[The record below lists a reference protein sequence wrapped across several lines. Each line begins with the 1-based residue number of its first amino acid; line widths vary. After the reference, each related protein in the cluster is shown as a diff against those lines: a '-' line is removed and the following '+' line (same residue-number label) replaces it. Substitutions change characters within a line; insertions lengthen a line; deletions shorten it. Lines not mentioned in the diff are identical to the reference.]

1 MDARQTYLK
10 RILIA
15 ASITGALVLCVILF
29 FGIFRGNPHVGVSGE
44 AYFYDLNNGTVFVA
58 AASSIPPIETPSG
71 NGPEG
76 KPAGVRAYIYS
87 CDEDYADFRGM
98 TADQVEESGA
108 FIGYLEKRTD
118 YFKEYMA
125 NTERDST
132 AVDPAVAARMGKQ
145 PILIQQLGDQRW
157 VPDVS
162 PRGQKIQQAA
172 RQRCPGTPAILCNPR

>member
-1 MDARQTYLK
+1 MNARQTHLK

-15 ASITGALVLCVILF
+15 VSITGALVLCVVFISSVY
-29 FGIFRGNPHVGVSGE
+29 RGNPHVGVTGE
-44 AYFYDLNNGTVFVA
+44 AYFYDLRGGTVFVA
-58 AASSIPPIETPSG
+58 PASSVPPIQAPSG
-71 NGPEG
+71 NGPDG

-98 TADQVEESGA
+98 TADQVEQSGA

-132 AVDPAVAARMGKQ
+132 AVDPAVAARMVKQ
-145 PILIQQLGDQRW
+145 PILIQKLGDQRW
-157 VPDVS
+157 VPDIS

-172 RQRCPGTPAILCNPR
+172 RQRCPGTTAVLCNPR